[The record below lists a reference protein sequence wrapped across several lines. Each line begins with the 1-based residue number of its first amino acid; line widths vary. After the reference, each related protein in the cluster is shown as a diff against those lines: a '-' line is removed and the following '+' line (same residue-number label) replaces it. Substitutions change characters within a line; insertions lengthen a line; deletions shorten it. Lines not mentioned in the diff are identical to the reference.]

1 MSEGL
6 NFKHYYCYSLSTIHL
21 EKVNGTWFTNKI
33 FLFKVQK
40 KKELKYTDRNSG
52 KYNESKMMTQCN
64 TMCSCFVLFFFL
76 LKSF

>member
-6 NFKHYYCYSLSTIHL
+6 NDFFKTLYYCYSLSTIHL

-52 KYNESKMMTQCN
+52 KI
-64 TMCSCFVLFFFL
+64 
-76 LKSF
+76 

>member
-6 NFKHYYCYSLSTIHL
+6 NDFLTLYYCYSLSTIHL

-40 KKELKYTDRNSG
+40 KKRIKIHRS
-52 KYNESKMMTQCN
+52 
-64 TMCSCFVLFFFL
+64 
-76 LKSF
+76 